1 MSPMQQARSRLFG
14 IATMVAVTL
23 LAPVNAH
30 ADRWSAR
37 VSQWLA
43 RYSIDLLRVSL
54 GLVFL
59 GFGML
64 KFVPGLSPAEDL
76 AADTMGA
83 LTLGLISGGVGLTL
97 VAALETSIGVLLI
110 TGRYLRLGLGLLAL
124 AMIGIL
130 SPLVLF
136 PDRLFA
142 GPTHAPTLEGQYVLK
157 DIVLLAAV
165 LVVAVGAPDGRV
177 VTAGDEVVTA
187 DRDPETQVTAGWGRQ
202 RVPSRG

>member
-1 MSPMQQARSRLFG
+1 
-14 IATMVAVTL
+14 
-23 LAPVNAH
+23 
-30 ADRWSAR
+30 
-37 VSQWLA
+37 
-43 RYSIDLLRVSL
+43 
-54 GLVFL
+54 
-59 GFGML
+59 
-64 KFVPGLSPAEDL
+64 
-76 AADTMGA
+76 MGA
-83 LTLGLISGGVGLTL
+83 LTLGLISGGIGLAL

-136 PDRLFA
+136 PGRLFA

-165 LVVAVGAPDGRV
+165 LVVAVGAPNGRV
-177 VTAGDEVVTA
+177 GTAGDEVVTA
-187 DRDPETQVTAGWGRQ
+187 GRDTETQVTAGWGRQ